1 MTETPVPIL
10 GVAGIRFTA
19 GRIKTWRESLGTRR
33 GGLYLAQLVRMGEE
47 IGTGGAGFRFVY
59 AAFLQQAHAFV
70 KKDELLEISKE
81 FTAIGDLWRA
91 SSVQASG
98 IYKGRLSSQEDFNTM
113 GDILIEIAELEKKA
127 FKDLANIKWS
137 K

>member
-1 MTETPVPIL
+1 MPIL

-19 GRIKTWRESLGTRR
+19 GRIKTWRESLGARR

-70 KKDELLEISKE
+70 GKDELLEVSKQ

-98 IYKGRLSSQEDFNTM
+98 IYKGRMTEQQDFNVM
-113 GDILIEIAELEKKA
+113 GDMLLNIADKEKAA
-127 FKDLANIKWS
+127 FKALYKIKW
-137 K
+137 